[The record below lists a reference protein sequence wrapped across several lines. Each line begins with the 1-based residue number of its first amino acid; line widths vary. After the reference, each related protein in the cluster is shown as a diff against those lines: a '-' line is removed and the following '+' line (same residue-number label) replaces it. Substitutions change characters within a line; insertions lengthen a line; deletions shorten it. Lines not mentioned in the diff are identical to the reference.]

1 MTDPLHL
8 LRGTLDGLVLKTL
21 SNRPMHGYGIADFVH
36 ATTHGVLE
44 VEDGALYRS
53 LHRMESRGWLE
64 SEWGIS
70 EQGRRARFYRLTSAG
85 RRRLKAEERDW
96 RRYAE
101 AVAKVFA
108 SETEAS

>member
-8 LRGTLDGLVLKTL
+8 LRGTLDGLVLKAL
-21 SNRPMHGYGIADFVH
+21 SNRSMHGYGVVDFVR
-36 ATTHGVLE
+36 ATTQGVLE
-44 VEDGALYRS
+44 IEDGALYRS
-53 LHRMESRGWLE
+53 LHRMEGRGWLD

-70 EQGRRARFYRLTSAG
+70 EQGRRAKFYRLTSAG
-85 RRRLKAEERDW
+85 RRRLMAEQRDW

-108 SETEAS
+108 TGREAP